1 MKKLASILALPF
13 ILNASPGASSSV
25 YQLELL
31 WEIHVVSARCTL
43 IDEKFLEF
51 KRGTAR
57 ELEAAG
63 FSADRLARSRLE
75 DLGLGPIASMD
86 SASCTEMVRPLMS
99 AYLATLE

>member
-1 MKKLASILALPF
+1 MKKLASVLAIPF
-13 ILNASPGASSSV
+13 ILTAAPASANSV

-31 WEIHVVSARCTL
+31 WEIHVLSARCTL

-63 FSADRLARSRLE
+63 FSADRLARSRIE
-75 DLGLGPIASMD
+75 DLGVQPTASMD
-86 SASCTEMVRPLMS
+86 SESCSELVRPLMS